1 MEKEIKKIHI
11 IPAKFLYKQK
21 DGRYVIRCFI
31 NDNYIE
37 DRIFDSYSL
46 QGMINP
52 KYLLIGIMTG
62 VGYSQI
68 NFCQADEFE
77 KLFKKHWKKLL

>member
-1 MEKEIKKIHI
+1 MERKLHKIHI
-11 IPAKFLYKQK
+11 IPAKFIEKRDEKYIIKCLI
-21 DGRYVIRCFI
+21 GE
-31 NDNYIE
+31 NIE
-37 DRIFDSYSL
+37 DRLFDSFAL
-46 QGMINP
+46 EGMTNP

-77 KLFKKHWKKLL
+77 KYFKTKWKTLTA